1 MVSNYP
7 SPHARAPASL
17 RIVRTS
23 LGAAPHGAAPTCT
36 WSDALVC
43 VGVPRGLGSGLPGT
57 QAALRTAAATKQRE
71 KLVSLTPLPTYADT
85 VDHSAACRQRRPKAG
100 VLISNGGIK
109 PPPLRCL

>member
-57 QAALRTAAATKQRE
+57 QAAPWTAAATKQRE

-85 VDHSAACRQRRPKAG
+85 VDHSAACRQRRLKAG
-100 VLISNGGIK
+100 VLICNGGIK
-109 PPPLRCL
+109 PPPLGCL